1 MALLP
6 RKKQHAKKAKFE
18 SEGAEQARTAAHS
31 RKMLGSSTSS
41 RFLRLLVLCI
51 VLAAASAGKD
61 LYKVLGV
68 DRGADERTL
77 KKAYRTL
84 AL

>member
-1 MALLP
+1 
-6 RKKQHAKKAKFE
+6 
-18 SEGAEQARTAAHS
+18 
-31 RKMLGSSTSS
+31 MLGSS
-41 RFLRLLVLCI
+41 RLLCLLVLC
-51 VLAAASAGKD
+51 VALAVASAGRD

-77 KKAYRTL
+77 KKAYRAM

>member
-1 MALLP
+1 
-6 RKKQHAKKAKFE
+6 
-18 SEGAEQARTAAHS
+18 
-31 RKMLGSSTSS
+31 MLGL
-41 RFLRLLVLCI
+41 LRLLVLC
-51 VLAAASAGKD
+51 VALVVASAGRD

-77 KKAYRTL
+77 KKAYRAM